1 MFEIG
6 DMSIK
11 KHRRHIVLI
20 TTTMIAITTTH
31 TPLVAA
37 AIILL
42 YVAARQ
48 ANFALCLRH
57 SVCPSHFPSHGC
69 TEAFPQCLHVHIF
82 LECVESRQNLIGKFV
97 SIYAFVCIFLL
108 ANTFPCAAHC
118 LKIIVSIELSKIT
131 ILTFY
136 SDVYFHVHF
145 GFCNIEAY
153 QS

>member
-1 MFEIG
+1 
-6 DMSIK
+6 MSIK
-11 KHRRHIVLI
+11 KHIIHIVLI
-20 TTTMIAITTTH
+20 TTTTIAITTKH

-48 ANFALCLRH
+48 AKFALCLRR

-97 SIYAFVCIFLL
+97 LIYALVCIFLL
-108 ANTFPCAAHC
+108 ANTFPFSAHC
-118 LKIIVSIELSKIT
+118 LKIIVSNELSKIT
-131 ILTFY
+131 FLTFY
-136 SDVYFHVHF
+136 SDSLFSYAFWVL
-145 GFCNIEAY
+145 
-153 QS
+153 